1 MDMQREICIGYILE
15 EHFDMYFWIK
25 DILKFSKH
33 FEAAFYKRKVD
44 DIFSRFFSLDHP
56 LIYKESPLNA
66 TSNSKRIETN

>member
-1 MDMQREICIGYILE
+1 M
-15 EHFDMYFWIK
+15 K

-44 DIFSRFFSLDHP
+44 DIFSRFFSLDLP